1 MLKRSAARAITVYR
15 SSSGSRAVS
24 RPSQTSSANKMA
36 ISAIAVVLKPGDL
49 VRIKAGARNNRGDKL
64 PDALALVSTPLEGED
79 GST

>member
-1 MLKRSAARAITVYR
+1 MASEFAETPRGPWYPGRMQEPAS
-15 SSSGSRAVS
+15 
-24 RPSQTSSANKMA
+24 PSINQ
-36 ISAIAVVLKPGDL
+36 LKPGDL

>member
-1 MLKRSAARAITVYR
+1 MQEPAS
-15 SSSGSRAVS
+15 
-24 RPSQTSSANKMA
+24 PSINQ
-36 ISAIAVVLKPGDL
+36 LKPGDL